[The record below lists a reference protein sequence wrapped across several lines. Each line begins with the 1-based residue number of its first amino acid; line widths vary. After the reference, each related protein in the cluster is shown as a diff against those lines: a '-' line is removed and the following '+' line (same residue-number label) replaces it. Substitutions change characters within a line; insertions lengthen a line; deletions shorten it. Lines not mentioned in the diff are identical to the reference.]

1 MNAQSPG
8 SLPNQIFIMNI
19 MKFKFTTVLLIVSAT
34 TFFTSCNKKESTSEQ
49 GLVTLNVAVGGEE
62 YNDEGDI
69 AIKGSTTKTTAVA
82 DVQRQEFP
90 FDKDFKIVAEFSRD
104 KSTTAP
110 SAASQSNTGGNKA
123 AVVTTPINRAI
134 KFRLAVYNQ
143 AGNFQEDKV
152 YSISAAGTV
161 TPDDGVALSVFSG
174 QYTFL
179 AFSLNTNTAP
189 TMTLAGTSLATA
201 MSINP
206 NTDFMFYNSGLIT
219 VGSSSTSNLNII
231 LKHLLTSVTVTVD
244 ASPTNGYLV
253 SAIGAT
259 TLGTSGSTASLNLA
273 TRTVT
278 PGGTFSNKTVAFPT
292 LNTAVVNSTAF
303 LMNNNTLTGAFSMG
317 SLTVG
322 PLSQSTAITFNNIR
336 IQPGVK
342 YNLVLKITPNT
353 VLDQTITFLGVP
365 AVRINGKVWMR
376 HNLGAS
382 TSNTPDFPVGGN
394 FQALFGNYYQWGF
407 NTVAATSTTGATAP
421 AGTWSS
427 TGQASATAW
436 NSGTEAAPV
445 KTTADPCPTGWRVPT
460 TTEWNDLIANTT
472 QLQAH
477 NMGVDWTASNTNYTS
492 AKVFRSKHDYNVILT
507 FPAAGDY
514 TPQNDSRALENRG
527 SLGFY
532 WTSQSSSNTL
542 AYRARFEQAD
552 GAATGVGIN
561 NKPFAFSIRCIAQ

>member
-1 MNAQSPG
+1 
-8 SLPNQIFIMNI
+8 MNI
-19 MKFKFTTVLLIVSAT
+19 LKFKLTTVLLILSAT
-34 TFFTSCNKKESTSEQ
+34 TFFTSCNKKESASEQ

-82 DVQRQEFP
+82 DVQQQEFP

-104 KSTTAP
+104 KSTTAL
-110 SAASQSNTGGNKA
+110 SAASQSSTGGNKA

-143 AGNFQEDKV
+143 AGNFQEDKI
-152 YSISAAGTV
+152 YSISTAGTV

-179 AFSLNTNTAP
+179 AFSLNTNIAP
-189 TMTLAGTSLATA
+189 TMSLAGTSLTTA
-201 MSINP
+201 MSIDP

-303 LMNNNTLTGAFSMG
+303 LMNNNTLTGAFSMA

-322 PLSQSTAITFNNIR
+322 PLTRSTALTFNNIS

-353 VLDQTITFLGVP
+353 VLDQNITFLGVP

-382 TSNTPDFPVGGN
+382 TTLDPDAPTGGN
-394 FQALFGNYYQWGF
+394 FQNLFGNYYQWGKIAV
-407 NTVAATSTTGATAP
+407 VANATTGATAP
-421 AGTWSS
+421 TGTWGTGAAGT
-427 TGQASATAW
+427 TAW
-436 NSGTEAAPV
+436 NTGTEAVPV
-445 KTTADPCPTGWRVPT
+445 KTTTDPCPTGWRVPT
-460 TTEWNDLIANTT
+460 TKEWDDLIANTT
-472 QLQAH
+472 ALQEQ
-477 NMGVDWTASNTNYTS
+477 NMGTDWTASNTKYTS
-492 AKVFRSKHDYNVILT
+492 AKVLRSKRDYNVKLT
-507 FPAAGDY
+507 LPAAGNY
-514 TPQNDSRALENRG
+514 TDARALANRG
-527 SLGFY
+527 NLGYY
-532 WTSQSSSNTL
+532 WNSQASSAGTEG
-542 AYRARFEQAD
+542 YRTVISQPDA
-552 GAATGVGIN
+552 GAVTGIGIN
-561 NKPFAFSIRCIAQ
+561 NKSFGFTIRCIAQ